1 MADEKLLKQEIM
13 DKVKEI
19 YKLRKAKET
28 FVKGK
33 TRIGYSGRCF
43 DEKEMLAAVDAV
55 LDFWLT
61 LGPKGIEFCESF
73 KNYLGNKHCLVTNS
87 GSSSNLLAISAL
99 CSDSIANPIRPWDE
113 VITTAVTF
121 PTTLNPIIQNK
132 LTPVFVD
139 IEEDTYNI
147 DASLIEAAVSSKTR
161 AIVFAHTLGN
171 PAEMDKIMAIAKKY
185 KLYVVEDTCD
195 ALDSIYEG
203 KYCGSFGDFSTF
215 SFYAA
220 HHITMGEGGALCTN
234 SSELYRA
241 ALSYRDWGRACYCQ
255 TGEKNPNGACGHRF
269 DFKFKGLPEGY
280 DHKYVYSNIGYNLK
294 PLDIQCAIGLE
305 QLKKLPDFT
314 KARKKN
320 FNLLYDFMK
329 KYEDKFILPRSLPK
343 ADASWF
349 AFPLTIRED
358 AGFTKKALV
367 TFLESKN
374 IETRMLF
381 AGNILN
387 QPGYKNINH
396 RISGQLTNSDQVLHK
411 TFFLGVYPGI
421 TQEKLEYITDCID
434 EFFK

>member
-1 MADEKLLKQEIM
+1 MADEKILKQEIL
-13 DKVKEI
+13 DRVKEL

-28 FVKGK
+28 FVRGE
-33 TRIGYSGRCF
+33 TRIGYSGRVY
-43 DEKEMLAAVDAV
+43 DEKEMLAAVESV

-61 LGPKGIEFCESF
+61 LGPKGRDFCESF
-73 KNYLGNKHCLVTNS
+73 RKYLGNKYCLVTNS
-87 GSSSNLLAISAL
+87 GSSSNLIAISSL
-99 CSDSIANPIRPWDE
+99 CSKSIANPMKLGDE

-121 PTTLNPIIQNK
+121 PTTLNPIIQNN
-132 LTPVFVD
+132 LMPVFVD

-147 DASLIEAAVSSKTR
+147 DAALIEAAITDKTR

-185 KLYVVEDTCD
+185 NLYVVEDTCD

-220 HHITMGEGGALCTN
+220 HHITMGEGGAICTN
-234 SSELYRA
+234 SAELYKA
-241 ALSYRDWGRACYCQ
+241 ALSLRDWGRACFCQ
-255 TGEKNPNGACGHRF
+255 TGEKNPRGACGHRF
-269 DFKFKGLPEGY
+269 DFKFEGLPDGY
-280 DHKYVYSNIGYNLK
+280 DHKYVYSNIGYNMK
-294 PLDIQCAIGLE
+294 PLDTQCAIGIE

-320 FNLLYDFMK
+320 FNALYDFMK
-329 KYEDKFILPRSLPK
+329 KYEDRFILPRSLPK
-343 ADASWF
+343 AEPSWF

-358 AGFTKKALV
+358 ARFTKKDFV
-367 TFLESKN
+367 TFLESKL

-381 AGNILN
+381 AGNILR
-387 QPGYKNINH
+387 QPGYKDIKC
-396 RISGQLTNSDQVLHK
+396 RISGELKNSEQVLHK

-421 TQEKLEYITDCID
+421 TDEKLEYMLDCIE